1 MSDVARIDPADDGV
15 LRFYSV
21 YARRSA
27 DFAVIETDFDC
38 KALGGPQAE
47 YEAKKHADKLRRSK
61 PPYDRIR
68 ISLCII
74 HPIMS
79 EGPEDSNDD

>member
-1 MSDVARIDPADDGV
+1 MSDVARIGPADDGV

-27 DFAVIETDFDC
+27 DFSVIDTEFDC

-47 YEAKKHADKLRRSK
+47 HEARKHADKLRRSK
-61 PPYDRIR
+61 PPYDQIR

-79 EGPEDSNDD
+79 EGFEDSNDD

>member
-1 MSDVARIDPADDGV
+1 VSDVARIRPADDGV

-27 DFAVIETDFDC
+27 DFSVIETEFDC

-47 YEAKKHADKLRRSK
+47 HKARQHVDKLRRFK
-61 PPYDRIR
+61 PPYDQIR
-68 ISLCII
+68 VTLCIV
-74 HPIMS
+74 HPVLS
-79 EGPEDSNDD
+79 VGFEETKP